1 MDSGPEGNFQHG
13 SGSSHLGHGS
23 SFMPLFINNTH
34 DGSGSSWANTRLNP
48 PAFRQL
54 NSPPKPMSVGHD
66 SATGVFFRLAG
77 GHSIDRERDRGRER
91 AKAFRQ
97 LMPQPST
104 EPCKKAACDIQACLT
119 KNNFIPQRFVLSHLF
134 LYCCLDDF
142 DSYPAYSSQSLLTK
156 KRFQISFKWIGA

>member
-1 MDSGPEGNFQHG
+1 
-13 SGSSHLGHGS
+13 
-23 SFMPLFINNTH
+23 
-34 DGSGSSWANTRLNP
+34 
-48 PAFRQL
+48 
-54 NSPPKPMSVGHD
+54 MSVGID
-66 SATGVFFRLAG
+66 SATGVFLCLAG

-97 LMPQPST
+97 LMPQPSK

-156 KRFQISFKWIGA
+156 KRFQISFI